1 MKKALPVLIGINAL
15 AAAIFWLA
23 SHGPQRARMEAPGG
37 MEPPAAVEGET
48 VNASAQFLAAP
59 PPVTQSSPR
68 PAPRPQAEPPSQ
80 TEPAREAT
88 FPLER
93 TPEMP
98 LAFKIGGFAWTN
110 LDGEQQQAV
119 AELQQRF
126 LDDVGG
132 RDQDPNDPQYLGT
145 VARGPN
151 QDRWAAQRSR
161 RTARG
166 GHAGG
171 HGCGGGREGVIRP
184 EQRPFMRKRPFC
196 KG

>member
-132 RDQDPNDPQYLGT
+132 RDQDPNDPQYLERWLEAQTRIDGLLNGVVGRREAATLADT
-145 VARGPN
+145 VA
-151 QDRWAAQRSR
+151 AA
-161 RTARG
+161 
-166 GHAGG
+166 
-171 HGCGGGREGVIRP
+171 E
-184 EQRPFMRKRPFC
+184 EKE
-196 KG
+196 